1 MTRVAVWREPGMP
14 ALLGAAALGFSG
26 FALLLPVAPMW
37 AVRVGADNL
46 GAGLVNS
53 VLMGCTVIAQL
64 LVGRVQRRLGG
75 PVTLALGLV
84 LLGAPALAHLLADS
98 LWTVLLLAALRG
110 LGFGILTVSG
120 VDGIAA
126 LFAQEHRGR
135 AVGAYGLAIAAPQF
149 VLMPAAPWLAE
160 QVSFTLV
167 FVLAAAP
174 LLGVPLAL
182 ASTWPA
188 AALPQPGQRHALTRG
203 LVGPVVALVVITAA
217 GGAMLTFGPQFTG
230 AVVSFAALLG
240 LTGAAAL
247 SRWLVGGIADRA
259 GPAPF
264 IGPML
269 CLGAGGLVVIA
280 VGIPS
285 SGVVVVAGSVL
296 VGIAYGG
303 LQNLTL
309 VQAFAGAGEQD
320 RGAVSVVWNVGFDT
334 GTGLGALAVGALAT
348 AGSFPLAFAALAGV
362 CAVAGVLW
370 VLRAN
375 RLGAAG

>member
-1 MTRVAVWREPGMP
+1 MP
-14 ALLGAAALGFSG
+14 ALLGAAALGFTG

-37 AVRVGADNL
+37 AVRMGADNL

-53 VLMGCTVIAQL
+53 VLMACTVIAQL
-64 LVGRVQRRLGG
+64 LVGRIQRWLGA
-75 PVTLALGLV
+75 PVTLALGLA
-84 LLGAPALAHLLADS
+84 LLGAPALVHGLADS
-98 LWTVLLLAALRG
+98 LWEVLLLAALRG

-149 VLMPAAPWLAE
+149 ALTPVAPWLAE
-160 QVSFTLV
+160 QLSFGLV
-167 FVLAAAP
+167 FGLAAAP

-182 ASTWPA
+182 AFTTPA
-188 AALPQPGQRHALTRG
+188 ARPPPPPQPQQGDRYALTRG
-203 LVGPVVALVVITAA
+203 LAGPVLALVAITAA
-217 GGAMLTFGPQFTG
+217 GGAILTFSPQFSS
-230 AVVSFAALLG
+230 ASVSFAALLG

-247 SRWLVGGIADRA
+247 SRWLVGGIADRL
-259 GPAPF
+259 GPARF

-269 CLGAGGLVVIA
+269 CLGAAGLLLIA
-280 VGIPS
+280 VGIPG
-285 SGVVVVAGSVL
+285 SGVAVVAGSVL

-309 VQAFAGAGEQD
+309 VQAFASTGERA

-348 AGSFPLAFAALAGV
+348 AGSFPTAFTAVAGV
-362 CAVAGVLW
+362 CAVAGVFW